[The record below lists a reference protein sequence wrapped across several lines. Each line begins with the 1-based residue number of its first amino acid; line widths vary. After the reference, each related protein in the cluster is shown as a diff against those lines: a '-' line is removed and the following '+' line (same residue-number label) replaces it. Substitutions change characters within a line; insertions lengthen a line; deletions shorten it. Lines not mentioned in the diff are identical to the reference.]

1 MRNTNRAR
9 DYHGIGKLNKSRV
22 ITIRN
27 WSGLLKSFVILCW
40 YTEDTSETTQ
50 VMKERKYMKKE
61 NKLEIESVSY
71 EYVGTDKEFN
81 AFLKNVIREYIDDD
95 KTSGELVFE
104 THIEEINIA

>member
-1 MRNTNRAR
+1 MSKAR
-9 DYHGIGKLNKSRV
+9 DYHGTGKLNKSRV

-27 WSGLLKSFVILCW
+27 WSGLCKSFVILCW
-40 YTEDTSETTQ
+40 YTEDTSQATQ
-50 VMKERKYMKKE
+50 VMKERKHMKKE

-95 KTSGELVFE
+95 KTSVELVFE

>member
-1 MRNTNRAR
+1 MNRAR
-9 DYHGIGKLNKSRV
+9 DYLGTGKLNKSRV

-27 WSGLLKSFVILCW
+27 WSGLEESSVVLCW
-40 YTEDTSETTQ
+40 YTEDTSQATQ
-50 VMKERKYMKKE
+50 VMKERKHMKKE

-95 KTSGELVFE
+95 KTSVELVFE

>member
-1 MRNTNRAR
+1 MALV
-9 DYHGIGKLNKSRV
+9 IKIKSRV
-22 ITIRN
+22 ITFMNR
-27 WSGLLKSFVILCW
+27 SGLGENSVALCW
-40 YTEDTSETTQ
+40 YTEDTSQATQ
-50 VMKERKYMKKE
+50 VMKERKHMKKE

-95 KTSGELVFE
+95 KTSVELVFE

>member
-1 MRNTNRAR
+1 MSKAR
-9 DYHGIGKLNKSRV
+9 DYHGIGKLNKSGL

-27 WSGLLKSFVILCW
+27 WSGLQESSVVLCW
-40 YTEDTSETTQ
+40 YTEDTSQTTQ

-95 KTSGELVFE
+95 KTSVELVFE

>member
-1 MRNTNRAR
+1 
-9 DYHGIGKLNKSRV
+9 
-22 ITIRN
+22 
-27 WSGLLKSFVILCW
+27 
-40 YTEDTSETTQ
+40 
-50 VMKERKYMKKE
+50 MKKE